1 MPKKPESKL
10 WKALRDG
17 TAGLGVHWVRMESW
31 ASPGV
36 PDVNGCL
43 NGNDFWVELKVLTT
57 KSDKKFP
64 KWRPHQIV
72 WQTSRT
78 RVGGCVWNLV
88 HHPSSGCLLFLDG
101 TYLAQRLMDGDPVYD
116 DRMDWP
122 MDKDGWAEVL
132 RRLTKSDDERRRET
146 RAEIIRRQSV
156 TS

>member
-64 KWRPHQIV
+64 KWRPHQIA
-72 WQTSRT
+72 WQTSRSS
-78 RVGGCVWNLV
+78 VGGCVWNLV
-88 HHPSSGCLLFLDG
+88 HHLSSGRLYFLSG
-101 TYLAQRLMDGDPVYD
+101 LNLAKRLMDGDEGNY
-116 DRMDWP
+116 
-122 MDKDGWAEVL
+122 DGWVEMPIDYDGWRKVLGQLTSREVRLEYLL
-132 RRLTKSDDERRRET
+132 RDP
-146 RAEIIRRQSV
+146 
-156 TS
+156 